1 MKDYIFERKRKFL
14 GAEGALFRF
23 GVKSRKS
30 GRRRRLVF
38 HSEEAR
44 GAAGALRHRGLFL
57 KLLRAK
63 ALFPKLFRGPPTP
76 GEGCLSALPKCD
88 HKRTN
93 QRGAAYSSDLSS
105 MTLYRT
111 AAMGANAS
119 TEAILEIMRRVETR
133 FEQKFTSRWG

>member
-1 MKDYIFERKRKFL
+1 MKAEEDRTGMERELTSTKAKYDLITPL
-14 GAEGALFRF
+14 G
-23 GVKSRKS
+23 
-30 GRRRRLVF
+30 
-38 HSEEAR
+38 
-44 GAAGALRHRGLFL
+44 HRGLFL

-105 MTLYRT
+105 MYRT

-119 TEAILEIMRRVETR
+119 TEAILEIVRRVRRVETR

>member
-1 MKDYIFERKRKFL
+1 MPSMLCAAK
-14 GAEGALFRF
+14 AEEF
-23 GVKSRKS
+23 SN
-30 GRRRRLVF
+30 
-38 HSEEAR
+38 EAR
-44 GAAGALRHRGLFL
+44 DSAGTSHHRGLFP

-105 MTLYRT
+105 MYRT

-119 TEAILEIMRRVETR
+119 TEAILEIVRRVRRVETR